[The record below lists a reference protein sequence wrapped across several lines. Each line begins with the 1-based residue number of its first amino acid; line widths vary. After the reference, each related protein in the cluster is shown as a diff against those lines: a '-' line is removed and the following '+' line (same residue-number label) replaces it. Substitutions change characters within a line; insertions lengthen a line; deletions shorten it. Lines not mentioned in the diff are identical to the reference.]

1 MAKQNTRDAFE
12 RFFATIQRLR
22 GEGGCPWDI
31 DQTPLAM
38 RGDLIEEVFEAV
50 DAISDG
56 DAAHA
61 KEELGDVLLNTL
73 LISYMYEQAGNF
85 TVAEVFDAVTG
96 KLIRRHPHVFAE
108 SEGRAFLQS
117 ASLNPDEVIA
127 QWEAIKAGVEH
138 RHSDSILDEV
148 PRGFPPLLKAYKL
161 QKKAA
166 KKGFDWKAA
175 TDVYSKVQE
184 EISEVIEASEKL
196 VSATGELVSLP
207 AKPFTTGAIACQN
220 EAQLHLEEEIGD
232 AFFALVNW
240 SRHLH
245 CDPSAALSRANE
257 KFSRRFRA
265 VEKRAEADG
274 KEMKSLTLEEL
285 DRLWEQAKVMPET
298 DYGAKSFL
306 HSK

>member
-1 MAKQNTRDAFE
+1 MEKTRDAFG
-12 RFFATIQRLR
+12 RFFGTIQRLR

-31 DQTPLAM
+31 DQTPLSM

-73 LISYMYEQAGNF
+73 MISYMYEQAGNF
-85 TVAEVFDAVTG
+85 VVAEVFDAITE
-96 KLIRRHPHVFAE
+96 KLIRRHPHVFTE
-108 SEGRAFLQS
+108 SEGKAFLRS
-117 ASLNPDEVIA
+117 ASLNPDEVLT
-127 QWEAIKAGVEH
+127 QWEAITAGVEH
-138 RHSDSILDEV
+138 RRSDSILDEV
-148 PRGFPPLLKAYKL
+148 PEGFPPLLKAYKL

-175 TDVYSKVQE
+175 ADVYSKVQE
-184 EISEVIEASEKL
+184 EISEVVEASEKL
-196 VSATGELVSLP
+196 GSAT
-207 AKPFTTGAIACQN
+207 AKPFTTGATADQN

-245 CDPSAALSRANE
+245 CDPAAALSRANE
-257 KFSRRFRA
+257 KFSRRFRYA
-265 VEKRAEADG
+265 EKLAEADG
-274 KEMKSLTLEEL
+274 KEMKSLSLEEL
-285 DRLWEQAKVMPET
+285 DKLWEQAKRSII
-298 DYGAKSFL
+298 AS
-306 HSK
+306 

>member
-1 MAKQNTRDAFE
+1 MEKTRDAFE
-12 RFFATIQRLR
+12 QFFCTIQRLR

-38 RGDLIEEVFEAV
+38 RSGLIEEVFEAV

-56 DAAHA
+56 DATHA

-73 LISYMYEQAGNF
+73 IISYMYEQAGDF
-85 TVAEVFDAVTG
+85 TVAEVFDALTE
-96 KLIRRHPHVFAE
+96 KLIRRHPHVFARGEPSPHRGSVASAE
-108 SEGRAFLQS
+108 SGGKAPSQS
-117 ASLNPDEVIA
+117 ASLNPDEVLT
-127 QWEAIKAGVEH
+127 QWEAIKAGIEH
-138 RHSDSILDEV
+138 RCGDSILDEV
-148 PRGFPPLLKAYKL
+148 PEGFPPLLKAYKL

-175 TDVYSKVQE
+175 ADVYSKVQE
-184 EISEVIEASEKL
+184 EISEVMEASEKL
-196 VSATGELVSLP
+196 APVT
-207 AKPFTTGAIACQN
+207 AKPFTVGATAAQS

-245 CDPSAALSRANE
+245 CDPSTALARANE

-265 VEKRAEADG
+265 VEKLAEADG

-285 DRLWEQAKVMPET
+285 DQFWEQAKRMP
-298 DYGAKSFL
+298 ASNA
-306 HSK
+306 

>member
-1 MAKQNTRDAFE
+1 MEKTRDAFE
-12 RFFATIQRLR
+12 RFFSTIQRLR

-31 DQTPLAM
+31 DQTPLSM

-73 LISYMYEQAGNF
+73 MISYMYEQAGNF
-85 TVAEVFDAVTG
+85 AVAEVFDAVTE
-96 KLIRRHPHVFAE
+96 KLIRRHPHVFSE
-108 SEGRAFLQS
+108 SEGKAFLRS
-117 ASLNPDEVIA
+117 ASLNPDEVLT
-127 QWEAIKAGVEH
+127 QWEAIKVGVEH
-138 RHSDSILDEV
+138 RRSDSILDEV
-148 PRGFPPLLKAYKL
+148 PEGFPPLLKAYKL

-175 TDVYSKVQE
+175 ADVYSKVQE
-184 EISEVIEASEKL
+184 EISEVVEASAKL
-196 VSATGELVSLP
+196 ESAT
-207 AKPFTTGAIACQN
+207 AKPFTTSATTDQN

-245 CDPSAALSRANE
+245 CDPSTALSRANE
-257 KFSRRFRA
+257 KFSRRFRY
-265 VEKRAEADG
+265 VEKLAEADG
-274 KEMKSLTLEEL
+274 REMKSLTLEEL
-285 DRLWEQAKVMPET
+285 DRLWEQAKK
-298 DYGAKSFL
+298 A
-306 HSK
+306 